1 MLEILL
7 VLIFIA
13 LAIVAGAVIYTI
25 SVLVRRIDILGLE
38 LEDVRLSESQ
48 RLLEN
53 VQLRQTNRWLVQG
66 LDDAHFCLEMVL
78 NDKETAS

>member
-1 MLEILL
+1 MLETLL
-7 VLIFIA
+7 VLIFLA
-13 LAIVAGAVIYTI
+13 LTTVASAVIYTI

-53 VQLRQTNRWLVQG
+53 VQLRQTNRRLVQG
-66 LDDAHFCLEMVL
+66 LDDAHLCLEMVL